1 MDQQEQS
8 RYENQSQKLRAEL
21 KTWET
26 TFAKTHEGKKPSRSD
41 IKAAP
46 EIAQKYKEYNR
57 IRDILSGKIVPA
69 AAATTTEQQA
79 QKQKPQFPTP
89 RKRKS
94 TDTLS
99 LYDQTTPSKRTRPIS
114 TPLKRTAT
122 HSSALTTPSTAR
134 KLFGTPGSSAVN
146 VPTSIGPT
154 PQRDGRVL
162 GLFDLLTASPAET
175 RTPSKRTGAIPVA
188 TPRRGGATINA
199 ADPGSSLSAARLART
214 PVSSGRRHVLDGF
227 MTPLG
232 RRDGNSS
239 TAAAAANAGLDRTPS
254 KTPSKPDFATPQFL
268 RRLPPPA
275 PAPTRLD
282 ENGEAVPAVEDD
294 DYDYEAE
301 EARRYAARLP
311 RKPLVRGL
319 SSVVAS
325 LRKMEEEKHDDDL
338 DALREME
345 AEELG
350 FAQVKTKAKPAV
362 TAMETG
368 NRDGGVAEENVT
380 REVLVA
386 DSQVMPTNLLGGFD
400 DEAIYDSPDED
411 DRRAG
416 LDRNGQPLRVFK
428 KKGQKRTTR
437 RANMRPVRSRRPA
450 SISVAAEDSASD
462 EDGDDVVPETQHQ
475 LDCPVPEDAD
485 ELSLASESE
494 FDDEEGEDDAG
505 RKQRR
510 GKKGRGKA
518 KAKKAGPG
526 KEDQDGKEG
535 GTVKRAIKKV
545 SAVAHQNFRRLKL
558 RNNGAKGG
566 PGFNSK
572 FRRRR

>member
-8 RYENQSQKLRAEL
+8 RYESQSQKLRAEL

-57 IRDILSGKIVPA
+57 IRDILSGKIVPPA
-69 AAATTTEQQA
+69 TASTTTTEPQT
-79 QKQKPQFPTP
+79 QKSQPLLPTP

-94 TDTLS
+94 TNTLS
-99 LYDQTTPSKRTRPIS
+99 LYDQTTPSKRTRPTS
-114 TPLKRTAT
+114 TPLKRTAI

-232 RRDGNSS
+232 RRDENSS
-239 TAAAAANAGLDRTPS
+239 TAANAGLDRTPTS
-254 KTPSKPDFATPQFL
+254 KTPAKSDFATPQFL
-268 RRLPPPA
+268 RRLPPA
-275 PAPTRLD
+275 PVPTRLD
-282 ENGEAVPAVEDD
+282 ENGEAVPALEDD

-325 LRKMEEEKHDDDL
+325 LRKMEEEKHDDDM

-350 FAQVKTKAKPAV
+350 FAPVRKAKPTV
-362 TAMETG
+362 TVMETG
-368 NRDGGVAEENVT
+368 GKDGGVAEEDVP
-380 REVLVA
+380 REVLVG

-411 DRRAG
+411 GRRAG

-437 RANMRPVRSRRPA
+437 RANMRPVRSKRPA
-450 SISVAAEDSASD
+450 TTAAAEDNASD
-462 EDGDDVVPETQHQ
+462 EEEDEVVPETQHQ
-475 LDCPVPEDAD
+475 LDGPLPGDAD
-485 ELSLASESE
+485 ELSLPSGSE
-494 FDDEEGEDDAG
+494 FDGEEGEDNAG
-505 RKQRR
+505 RKQSLE
-510 GKKGRGKA
+510 KKGRGKA
-518 KAKKAGPG
+518 KAKTAPG
-526 KEDQDGKEG
+526 KEDNGGKEG